1 MNSGSCAM
9 TDMSEGKQAGFP
21 RIVPTKK
28 LMLLERNAGVAYTKL
43 TSSTPGCVMSH
54 GLGAFW
60 QRWPCWENEP
70 SGVCRMIIHLAK
82 NSNAQLLIFQLWLPC
97 FYNYSLKF
105 IFCKG
110 NYDYDCSWSRR
121 GDAMGLKMTLVL
133 ITVSSSR

>member
-21 RIVPTKK
+21 PIVPTKK
-28 LMLLERNAGVAYTKL
+28 LMLLERNAEVAYTKL
-43 TSSTPGCVMSH
+43 MSSTPGCVMSH

-60 QRWPCWENEP
+60 QRWPCWENKP

-97 FYNYSLKF
+97 FYDYSLKF

-121 GDAMGLKMTLVL
+121 GDAVGLKMTLVL
-133 ITVSSSR
+133 IAVASSR